1 MKLIYFT
8 VHTTWN
14 VRRGKQRKERE
25 AAGFVGNYYF
35 CDAVWLSGTSI
46 TVSPQTPP
54 ASKGVIVVCRELLD

>member
-8 VHTTWN
+8 IHTTWN
-14 VRRGKQRKERE
+14 VRREKQRKERE

-46 TVSPQTPP
+46 TVSLKLPLHPR
-54 ASKGVIVVCRELLD
+54 GLLLFAGSY